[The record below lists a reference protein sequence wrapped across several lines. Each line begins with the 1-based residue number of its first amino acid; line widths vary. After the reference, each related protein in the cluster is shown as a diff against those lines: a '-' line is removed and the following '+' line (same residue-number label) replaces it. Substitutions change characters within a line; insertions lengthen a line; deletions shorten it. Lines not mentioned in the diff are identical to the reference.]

1 MKEQLGCQTAAAAT
15 AAWLGCSTGRQD
27 PGTLPEAVHIWL
39 DTPCSC
45 GCPQLAPSSWDGGS
59 ELGLPE
65 HAPSGLWP
73 TTNLEPAR
81 EASSQLWA
89 RQMLNDS
96 TGSSHTQLWMG
107 IPHGRG
113 GRDSSLPW
121 RNEAGPAA
129 QFSVMNL

>member
-73 TTNLEPAR
+73 NYQAGTSPRGFVPALGQADV
-81 EASSQLWA
+81 E
-89 RQMLNDS
+89 
-96 TGSSHTQLWMG
+96 
-107 IPHGRG
+107 
-113 GRDSSLPW
+113 
-121 RNEAGPAA
+121 
-129 QFSVMNL
+129 